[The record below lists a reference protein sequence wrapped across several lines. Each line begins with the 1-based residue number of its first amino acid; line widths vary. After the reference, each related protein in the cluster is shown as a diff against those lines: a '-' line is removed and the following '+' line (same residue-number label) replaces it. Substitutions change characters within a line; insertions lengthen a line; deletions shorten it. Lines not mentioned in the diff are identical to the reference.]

1 MIEIIDH
8 DNAVYRSKWI
18 NSGVHRWNGA
28 FFYSKEITKYFIPN
42 IKTDRNWVTVN
53 IDRAMDHSIVFIHNN
68 LHPERYDYLKQYKDL
83 VLVCG
88 IPETCEK
95 VKHLG
100 KTIYLPLSVDVN
112 HVEKFKSNKTKQVA
126 FVGRPSKLGNFKL
139 PKYADII
146 TGLPRNRMLEQMAKY
161 KQLYAVGR
169 IAIEGKILGCEI
181 LPYDKR
187 FPNVDRWEVLD
198 SMGAVKILQKELDKI
213 DKPKKKRKTKNKQEA
228 KHE

>member
-88 IPETCEK
+88 IPETCGRCGTRGEIQNK
-95 VKHLG
+95 
-100 KTIYLPLSVDVN
+100 
-112 HVEKFKSNKTKQVA
+112 ENKTSSICWA
-126 FVGRPSKLGNFKL
+126 
-139 PKYADII
+139 A
-146 TGLPRNRMLEQMAKY
+146 E
-161 KQLYAVGR
+161 
-169 IAIEGKILGCEI
+169 
-181 LPYDKR
+181 
-187 FPNVDRWEVLD
+187 
-198 SMGAVKILQKELDKI
+198 
-213 DKPKKKRKTKNKQEA
+213 
-228 KHE
+228 